1 MKGHARQLMTAQVAT
16 ASPDATLAE
25 AARELASIMISGLP
39 VVDGSGQVVGI
50 ITESDVLNALLQSV
64 SAETPVRTIMTR
76 SVITV
81 DEFASADSVIRLL
94 RLNQLHHLPVTR
106 QGSVV
111 GLITPQDVVRY
122 FVTHELP
129 SPPDVA

>member
-16 ASPDATLAE
+16 ASPDTTLAE
-25 AARELASIMISGLP
+25 AAQELASIMISGLP
-39 VVDGSGQVVGI
+39 VVDGSGQVMGI
-50 ITESDVLNALLQSV
+50 VTESDVLNALLRSI
-64 SAETPVRTIMTR
+64 SSDTPIQTIMTR
-76 SVITV
+76 SVVTV

-94 RLNQLHHLPVTR
+94 RLKQLHHLPVTR
-106 QGSVV
+106 RGGVV
-111 GLITPQDVVRY
+111 GLITPQDVIHY

>member
-1 MKGHARQLMTAQVAT
+1 
-16 ASPDATLAE
+16 
-25 AARELASIMISGLP
+25 
-39 VVDGSGQVVGI
+39 
-50 ITESDVLNALLQSV
+50 
-64 SAETPVRTIMTR
+64 MTR

-106 QGSVV
+106 QGGVV

>member
-50 ITESDVLNALLQSV
+50 VTESDVLNALLQSA
-64 SAETPVRTIMTR
+64 SAETPIRTIMTR

-81 DEFASADSVIRLL
+81 DEFASADSVVRLL
-94 RLNQLHHLPVTR
+94 RLKQLHHLPVTR

-111 GLITPQDVVRY
+111 GLITPQDVIRY
-122 FVTHELP
+122 FLDHELP
-129 SPPDVA
+129 LPPDVA

>member
-1 MKGHARQLMTAQVAT
+1 MKGHARQLMAAQVAT
-16 ASPDATLAE
+16 ASPDTTLAE
-25 AARELASIMISGLP
+25 AAQELASIMISGLP

-50 ITESDVLNALLQSV
+50 VTESDVLNALLQSA

-81 DEFASADSVIRLL
+81 DEFASADSVVRLL
-94 RLNQLHHLPVTR
+94 RLKQLHHLPVTR

-111 GLITPQDVVRY
+111 GLITPQDVIRY
-122 FVTHELP
+122 FVDHELP
-129 SPPDVA
+129 LPPDVA

>member
-1 MKGHARQLMTAQVAT
+1 MKGHARQLMAAQVAT
-16 ASPDATLAE
+16 ASPDTTLAE
-25 AARELASIMISGLP
+25 AAQELASSMISGLP
-39 VVDGSGQVVGI
+39 VVDGSGRVVGI
-50 ITESDVLNALLQSV
+50 VTESDVLNALLQSA

-94 RLNQLHHLPVTR
+94 RLKQLHHLPVTR

-122 FVTHELP
+122 FVDHELP

>member
-16 ASPDATLAE
+16 ASQDTTLAE
-25 AARELASIMISGLP
+25 AAQELASIMISGLP

-50 ITESDVLNALLQSV
+50 VTESDVLNALLRSI
-64 SAETPVRTIMTR
+64 SSDTPIQTIMTR
-76 SVITV
+76 SVVTV

-94 RLNQLHHLPVTR
+94 RLKQLHHLPVTR
-106 QGSVV
+106 RGGVV
-111 GLITPQDVVRY
+111 GLITPQDVIHY